1 MKRDQFLRVDSMKER
16 EEEVRGHLKSGEKSG
31 GVGQPP
37 MWRGGDQPG
46 HVQGQDQKRRQ
57 VVCSSGRWN
66 GSGRTRDWL
75 SFSLGLKGSGTQA
88 GEDPHHS
95 QQDQTCRPQK
105 VLGLGVVPQ

>member
-16 EEEVRGHLKSGEKSG
+16 EEEVRGHLSSGEKSG

-57 VVCSSGRWN
+57 VVCSCGRWN
-66 GSGRTRDWL
+66 RSGRTRDWL
-75 SFSLGLKGSGTQA
+75 SFSLGLKGSRTQA

-105 VLGLGVVPQ
+105 VLGLGVEPQ